1 MTSDEKTRRKRAV
14 FLFFFAWRPPLGWP
28 LFALPAT
35 AFTSAKRPPV
45 FNQDGRFSLFSR
57 EKKSAEKRENPD
69 TAKEETPFLRF
80 ASEKRRFILPTG
92 TASLIPQCRKV
103 GIAVICT
110 AELSMKEFRKKN
122 KSALLFGFHCNALHG
137 KEVVSV
143 GFRFR
148 KKDCKDHK
156 HL

>member
-14 FLFFFAWRPPLGWP
+14 FLFFSPLGWP
-28 LFALPAT
+28 LFCSAVHSSLP
-35 AFTSAKRPPV
+35 AKRPSA
-45 FNQDGRFSLFSR
+45 FNQDGRFSLFKR

-92 TASLIPQCRKV
+92 TASLNPQCRKV

-137 KEVVSV
+137 KEVVRV